1 MILIAEESQLHEW
14 HRRLN
19 ACEIPHLSYSADYI
33 RTVRGRSCNS
43 EQDSVF
49 STWDDIVKKEGDNAA
64 FLGKCIVIYVD
75 SNGKIIG
82 RDSNGVEQD
91 LEWTNA
97 CELHDESNT
106 DLLVGVRAE
115 VKKRLKCLR
124 RSI

>member
-1 MILIAEESQLHEW
+1 
-14 HRRLN
+14 
-19 ACEIPHLSYSADYI
+19 
-33 RTVRGRSCNS
+33 
-43 EQDSVF
+43 
-49 STWDDIVKKEGDNAA
+49 
-64 FLGKCIVIYVD
+64 VIYVD

-115 VKKRLKCLR
+115 VRKRLKCLR
-124 RSI
+124 RSR